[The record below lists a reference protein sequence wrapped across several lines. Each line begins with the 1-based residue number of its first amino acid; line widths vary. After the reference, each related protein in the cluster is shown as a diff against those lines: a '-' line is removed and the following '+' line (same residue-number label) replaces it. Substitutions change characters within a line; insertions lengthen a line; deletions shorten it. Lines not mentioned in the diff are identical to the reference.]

1 MRTTTT
7 SRLLLLG
14 SSAAMLVVGL
24 AGIASATPVVP
35 EIDPGSATSGLAL
48 LAGAAMLLL
57 ERHRRS
63 RR

>member
-1 MRTTTT
+1 MRTAKT
-7 SRLLLLG
+7 SRLVLLG
-14 SSAAMLVVGL
+14 SSVAMLVVGL
-24 AGIASATPVVP
+24 AGIASAAPVP